1 VKLLKLLFVLSMIF
15 FSFQVFGAE
24 AGDDDQ
30 VSVTVSDSCEL
41 SSPTFEVP
49 GNTTVGTTEDG
60 ETVEFNAMARD
71 TNSSFY
77 FSSVNNGNKNVTFTM
92 NLSVLDENGSA
103 VDLEK
108 QQDLAEE
115 NYEPFND
122 NLTYFMPNDE
132 DATPLGNTYQIYVKD
147 FVSDYERGRYT
158 GVLNVNYSC
167 GDINASGSYN
177 RSKDF
182 WIIEAETTEGGSQ
195 KGDPETDETAP
206 EEANQTG
213 NYTSNI
219 TVPQDA
225 NQSGNYTSNITAPQ
239 NANESG
245 NYTSNVTAPRESNQ
259 TGNYTSNITT
269 PAQSNLTDNT
279 STNSSTPDLGGNQ
292 TSELDRPANANRT
305 GNFTTNTT
313 LPADA
318 NRTGEESNQT
328 IEGDNDNPGQTPE
341 PEPEPE
347 PEPGDSPEPG
357 ESDQPRL
364 EIDLEPTNNT
374 YEAFQGQYTP
384 AELQVENIGEDEVT
398 DIQLLPQ
405 IENVRE
411 GWESRNA
418 SVANLSVNE
427 TVTRDVFVRP
437 PEDQRPGDYLIPVVA
452 ANPDRQLDLDY
463 FTVEVKQSEFAPR
476 VTIQEAPRTV
486 TANTNDNQSLPVLIE
501 NPGRRD
507 ISNVTAELQNA
518 EDCGEVSA
526 STVSQLS
533 VNGTESLQ
541 VDIQTGENAQSCS
554 ATLIVSSE
562 DGAYA
567 FSDVQLDVT
576 PEEGLIPQEQRVP
589 LVAIIWTF
597 LLAGYAILRKRYNLT
612 SSVTQIPFFLLLMGE
627 TVIILFMLVNYYGVM
642 SVSFLP
648 F

>member
-30 VSVTVSDSCEL
+30 VSVTVSDSCDV
-41 SSPTFEVP
+41 SSPTFEPP
-49 GNTTVGTTEDG
+49 GNITTGTDENGDSIEVNIIGRNTTG
-60 ETVEFNAMARD
+60 I
-71 TNSSFY
+71 FY
-77 FSSVNNGNKNVTFTM
+77 FSFVNSGNKNSTLTA
-92 NLSVLDENGSA
+92 NLSVMNGSGP
-103 VDLEK
+103 VDHMEM
-108 QQDLAEE
+108 EE
-115 NYEPFND
+115 GINESLLNSSYKPFNE
-122 NLTYFMPNDE
+122 NLTYFIPDREN
-132 DATPLGNTYQIYVKD
+132 ATAIGNTYEVHIKD
-147 FVSDYERGRYT
+147 FIASYEPGEYT
-158 GVLNVNYSC
+158 GKLSVNYSC
-167 GDINASGSYN
+167 PEMNASGEYETEE
-177 RSKDF
+177 DF
-182 WIIEAETTEGGSQ
+182 WIVQSESNDGGAE
-195 KGDPETDETAP
+195 KGDEETDVSFPADANQTGEESNQTAP
-206 EEANQTG
+206 EDANQTG
-213 NYTSNI
+213 NFTTNTTAPQDANETGNFTSNV
-219 TVPQDA
+219 TAPENA
-225 NQSGNYTSNITAPQ
+225 NQSGNF
-239 NANESG
+239 
-245 NYTSNVTAPRESNQ
+245 TSNVTAPRESNQ
-259 TGNYTSNITT
+259 TGNFTSNITT
-269 PAQSNLTDNT
+269 PA
-279 STNSSTPDLGGNQ
+279 
-292 TSELDRPANANRT
+292 
-305 GNFTTNTT
+305 
-313 LPADA
+313 DA
-318 NRTGEESNQT
+318 NETGEESNQT
-328 IEGDNDNPGQTPE
+328 VPQNVTQPGEEGPPLEGNNDNPGTTPE

-357 ESDQPRL
+357 ESDQPQL
-364 EIDLEPTNNT
+364 EIDLEPTNTT

-476 VTIQEAPRTV
+476 VAIQEAPRTV

-597 LLAGYAILRKRYNLT
+597 LLAGYAILRKRYDLT